1 MSIKHT
7 RQTVT
12 LRFPKE
18 MIEKAKILAS
28 IEKRSL
34 NNWIAIQIQKEI
46 DANQIE
52 CYGLVSQK
60 STEQKFTPSDK
71 NLPDKN
77 LERIADS
84 FS

>member
-18 MIEKAKILAS
+18 MIEKGKILAAR
-28 IEKRSL
+28 EKRSL

-52 CYGLVSQK
+52 FYKFENGSVIS
-60 STEQKFTPSDK
+60 FTPSDK